1 MWFKIAVAQSAMR
14 IQKIQGPNPI
24 LNDLRGIMNKTEAQ
38 QHIDKHIEPGDTLV
52 GFFYAQVP
60 FKIWLF
66 FLI

>member
-1 MWFKIAVAQSAMR
+1 
-14 IQKIQGPNPI
+14 
-24 LNDLRGIMNKTEAQ
+24 MNKTEAQ